1 VPDIRSLDI
10 AEGDG
15 RNPGVPAHPDGSIAG
30 PTAAAGGAP
39 VDAAVEPPQTPA
51 LTPLLA
57 PSEPVTGPIT
67 GLPEL
72 LAWADRLS
80 TPGGPVAI
88 DAERASGFRYGSRAY
103 LVQLR
108 RPDLGTALLDP
119 IPLGDLSVLDQP
131 LSASEW
137 VLHAANQDLPCLAEI
152 GIRPRQLFDTE
163 LAGRLAGLPRVGLG
177 PLVEQ
182 MLGLSLR
189 KGHGAADWSTRP
201 LPHDWLVYAALD
213 VEVLVELR
221 DAMEALLIRQG
232 KLEWAHQEFAA
243 IVAAPPTPPRV
254 DPWRR
259 TSGIHRINDRRALA
273 IIRELWTTR
282 DSVARR
288 RDVAPHRILPDSA
301 IVAAAAARP
310 TTIGALTA
318 LPVFSGR
325 MQRRNAELW
334 LASIGRALAMAVDD
348 LPVVRPAG
356 DGPPLPAKWA
366 SRDPAAAARLQAAR
380 VGLAELSERVGTPVE
395 NLLSPDSARRLLW
408 SPPADTGLDAVAAA
422 LTDRGARP
430 WQGELTSPVLLAA
443 LDAGIVGQVTHQ

>member
-1 VPDIRSLDI
+1 MPATEDRDVADDGASIQGTPVRIDGPAREPAPRGHGEDGTDPVTAEPD
-10 AEGDG
+10 
-15 RNPGVPAHPDGSIAG
+15 P
-30 PTAAAGGAP
+30 P
-39 VDAAVEPPQTPA
+39 V
-51 LTPLLA
+51 PLLA
-57 PSEPVTGPIT
+57 PKGPVAGPIT
-67 GLPEL
+67 DRAEL
-72 LAWADRLS
+72 QSWADRLAAGA
-80 TPGGPVAI
+80 GGPVAI

-119 IPLGDLSVLDQP
+119 IALGELGVLDDP
-131 LSASEW
+131 LAGSEW

-152 GIRPRQLFDTE
+152 GIRPRRLFDTE

-182 MLGLSLR
+182 MLGLHLR

-213 VEVLVELR
+213 VEVLIELR
-221 DAMEALLIRQG
+221 DVMEAELDRQG

-259 TSGIHRINDRRALA
+259 TSGMHRITDRRALA
-273 IIRELWTTR
+273 VIRELWTTR
-282 DSVARR
+282 DSLARR

-301 IVAAAAARP
+301 IIAAATAKPA
-310 TTIGALTA
+310 TIGALTG
-318 LPVFSGR
+318 LPIFSGR

-334 LASIGRALAMAVDD
+334 LSAITRALALPADE
-348 LPVVRPAG
+348 LPVTRPVG
-356 DGPPLPAKWA
+356 DGPPAPAKWA

-380 VGLAELSERVGTPVE
+380 VGPGRIVRAGAHPGGEPASHPMPPVGSCGTH
-395 NLLSPDSARRLLW
+395 RRI
-408 SPPADTGLDAVAAA
+408 PPAIAAA
-422 LTDRGARP
+422 CWPSAARGHGR
-430 WQGELTSPVLLAA
+430 SN
-443 LDAGIVGQVTHQ
+443 